1 MLGIVLA
8 SKCTQS
14 CSCYLRNSN
23 IDLFTGLPQNLIVL
37 ATISFLM
44 STGKTL
50 TAQARLTLHFVKKAY
65 TLFSLTAI

>member
-1 MLGIVLA
+1 MFGIVLA

-14 CSCYLRNSN
+14 CSCDLRNSN
-23 IDLFTGLPQNLIVL
+23 IDLFTGLPQDLIVF

-50 TAQARLTLHFVKKAY
+50 TAQTGLTLHFVKKAY
-65 TLFSLTAI
+65 TLFGLTTI

>member
-14 CSCYLRNSN
+14 CSCDLRNSN
-23 IDLFTGLPQNLIVL
+23 IHLFTGLPQDLIVL

-50 TAQARLTLHFVKKAY
+50 TAQTRLTLHFVKKAY
-65 TLFSLTAI
+65 TLFGLTAI